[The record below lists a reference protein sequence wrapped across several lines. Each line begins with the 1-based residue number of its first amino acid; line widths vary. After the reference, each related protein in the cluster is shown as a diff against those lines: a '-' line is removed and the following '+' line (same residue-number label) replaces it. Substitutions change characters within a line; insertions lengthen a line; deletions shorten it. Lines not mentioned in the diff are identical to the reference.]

1 MTITLRLFGEL
12 KHFAPGDLPTSRAQ
26 RVEVPEG
33 VNALQL
39 VLHLGIPYGG
49 EEGQMVITVN
59 DVEVDHSTPLRE
71 GDTVSLFEALAGG

>member
-12 KHFAPGDLPTSRAQ
+12 KHYAPGGRPTSRSQ
-26 RVEVPEG
+26 RIEVPDG
-33 VNALQL
+33 LSALQL

-59 DVEVDHSTPLRE
+59 DVEVDHSTPIRE